1 MSHQR
6 SFIPQRIPFFIGCEG
21 ESEQSYIRFIANLA
35 AAENVHLHLEAVLLR
50 PGGGDP
56 CALTELAK
64 RKYTEKKRSRGA
76 FRAQFILL
84 DDDLIGQNP
93 ARDQR
98 AHVVA
103 NQAELRFI
111 WQSSCHEAL
120 LLRHL
125 DGCATLRPATTP
137 LAEAALRQ
145 RWPDYA
151 KGMSAVDLA
160 KRIDAAGVRR
170 AAAVEPEL
178 TTFLQTIGFQ
188 L

>member
-1 MSHQR
+1 MSRSR

-21 ESEQSYIRFIANLA
+21 ESEQSYVRLIANLA
-35 AAENVHLHLEAVLLR
+35 AAEDIHIHLEAVLLR

-56 CALTELAK
+56 CALTELAE
-64 RKYTEKKRSRGA
+64 RKYAEKKRSRGA

-84 DDDLIGQNP
+84 DDDRVGQNP

-98 AHVVA
+98 ARTIA

-125 DGCATLRPATTP
+125 DGCATLRPVTTS

-145 RWPDYA
+145 RWPDYE

-160 KRIDAAGVRR
+160 KRIDAAAVRR
-170 AAAVEPEL
+170 AADVEPEL
-178 TTFLQTIGFQ
+178 AAFLEAIGFE